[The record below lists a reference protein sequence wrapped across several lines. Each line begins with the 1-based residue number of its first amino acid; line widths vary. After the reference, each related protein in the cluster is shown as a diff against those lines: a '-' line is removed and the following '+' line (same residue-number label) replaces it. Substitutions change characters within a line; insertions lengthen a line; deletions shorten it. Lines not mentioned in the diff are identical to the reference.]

1 MRINFCI
8 FEIVFSKD
16 KYDLGL
22 GWFISCPRGEK
33 IIKLTKFAF
42 RENRHRPFFSFNRDK
57 INLNR
62 EQIQIQ
68 IAEEFQL
75 EKASFQKPG
84 H

>member
-1 MRINFCI
+1 MMIFDLRIRVNFCI

-42 RENRHRPFFSFNRDK
+42 RENRHRPFF
-57 INLNR
+57 
-62 EQIQIQ
+62 
-68 IAEEFQL
+68 FQ
-75 EKASFQKPG
+75 SRIDTDTDRRRVST
-84 H
+84 